1 MENTKASE
9 VIDSFES
16 SFADKRVIPESLE
29 RVWFSKAIGRYCA
42 ELWELHFN
50 EVTQEF
56 DRKLSRYTID
66 LLAEYMK
73 ESYQER
79 YLSLVNKRVS
89 IVSKDLS
96 WDGSNGAKTAAKS
109 ELENIQSKIR
119 KMTDNLKHTAY
130 V

>member
-29 RVWFSKAIGRYCA
+29 RVWFSKAIGRYSA

-109 ELENIQSKIR
+109 ELENIKDKIR